1 LCKLVSCTVFLP
13 RRTAAASTSDGTGV
27 AGVRALM
34 PVVITPPPGKLR
46 RRAEFGTGRR
56 GYNGYA
62 MLAKDDDN
70 ERVCE
75 NEVCACTLASTTLS
89 DFCSEYC
96 QTEGIGRGDGACQ
109 CGHIGCA

>member
-1 LCKLVSCTVFLP
+1 
-13 RRTAAASTSDGTGV
+13 
-27 AGVRALM
+27 
-34 PVVITPPPGKLR
+34 
-46 RRAEFGTGRR
+46 
-56 GYNGYA
+56 